1 MTALS
6 DLCAVTFSAPSG
18 LAAVSPVPASAAVP
32 AVALQAAAHF
42 SDGMPPRGL
51 EALTHCPAALAEV
64 LEAVGSAFE
73 GAPRRTADAHPGTMR
88 PVHSPA
94 AGDALLSAPG
104 LAVTEGEMPARPTPA
119 AEAPVVAGHASA
131 PSAPRT
137 ESPSSLPAAGAQTAP
152 VTEMSAQPMR
162 VPTPAAGDAL
172 LSAPGLAVTEG
183 AMPARP
189 TPAAEAPVVAGPESS
204 PSAPLTSPS
213 PLPAADAQTAPVTE
227 MPAQPVRVPTP
238 AAEAPVVAGPESS
251 PSAPLTSP
259 SSLPAADAQTAPAT
273 AAQSMSVPSPAA
285 GDALPSASGLA
296 VTGGAMP
303 ARPTPAAE
311 APVVAGH
318 ASAPSA
324 PRTSP
329 SSLPA
334 ADAQTA
340 PVTEPAAQPVR
351 VPSSAAGDA
360 LPSAPGLAVTE
371 GEMPARPTPAAEGA
385 PAKAVTAE
393 HSAAPAERKRP
404 GAVSDGDELPLP
416 CPAERAPREVP
427 PAAAPMAA
435 AESVPQQAGPVQTAA
450 VPDAAAR
457 VTAMLRAAADA
468 VAASVQVSPDLAR
481 TGAGEI
487 RVRLRPDVLDGS
499 SVRFEASGGDLK
511 ITLYPATQA
520 AAAVLEAHLERFRT
534 HLAERVAN
542 WRINVGVAAWDP
554 HPPMKSGTGRT
565 ERDE

>member
-51 EALTHCPAALAEV
+51 EALTPCPVALAEV

-88 PVHSPA
+88 PVQSPA
-94 AGDALLSAPG
+94 VGDALPSAPG
-104 LAVTEGEMPARPTPA
+104 LAVTEGAMPARPSPA

-131 PSAPRT
+131 PSAPRA
-137 ESPSSLPAAGAQTAP
+137 ES
-152 VTEMSAQPMR
+152 
-162 VPTPAAGDAL
+162 
-172 LSAPGLAVTEG
+172 
-183 AMPARP
+183 
-189 TPAAEAPVVAGPESS
+189 
-204 PSAPLTSPS
+204 
-213 PLPAADAQTAPVTE
+213 
-227 MPAQPVRVPTP
+227 
-238 AAEAPVVAGPESS
+238 
-251 PSAPLTSP
+251 

-273 AAQSMSVPSPAA
+273 ES
-285 GDALPSASGLA
+285 
-296 VTGGAMP
+296 
-303 ARPTPAAE
+303 
-311 APVVAGH
+311 
-318 ASAPSA
+318 
-324 PRTSP
+324 
-329 SSLPA
+329 
-334 ADAQTA
+334 
-340 PVTEPAAQPVR
+340 AAQPMR
-351 VPSSAAGDA
+351 VPTPEAGDA

-404 GAVSDGDELPLP
+404 GAVSDADELPLP
-416 CPAERAPREVP
+416 RPAERVPREVP
-427 PAAAPMAA
+427 PTAAPMAA
-435 AESVPQQAGPVQTAA
+435 AGSVPQQAGPVQTAA

-481 TGAGEI
+481 TGTGEI

-554 HPPMKSGTGRT
+554 HPHMKSGTGRT

>member
-51 EALTHCPAALAEV
+51 EALTPCPVALAEV

-88 PVHSPA
+88 PVQSPA
-94 AGDALLSAPG
+94 VGDALPSAPG
-104 LAVTEGEMPARPTPA
+104 LAVTEGAMPARPSPA

-131 PSAPRT
+131 PSAPRA
-137 ESPSSLPAAGAQTAP
+137 ESSSLPAADAQTAP
-152 VTEMSAQPMR
+152 ATESAAQPMR
-162 VPTPAAGDAL
+162 VPTPEAGDAL
-172 LSAPGLAVTEG
+172 PSAPGLAVTEG

-189 TPAAEAPVVAGPESS
+189 TPAAEAPVVAG
-204 PSAPLTSPS
+204 
-213 PLPAADAQTAPVTE
+213 
-227 MPAQPVRVPTP
+227 
-238 AAEAPVVAGPESS
+238 
-251 PSAPLTSP
+251 
-259 SSLPAADAQTAPAT
+259 
-273 AAQSMSVPSPAA
+273 
-285 GDALPSASGLA
+285 
-296 VTGGAMP
+296 
-303 ARPTPAAE
+303 
-311 APVVAGH
+311 H

-324 PRTSP
+324 PRAES

-371 GEMPARPTPAAEGA
+371 GAMPARPTPEAEGA

-393 HSAAPAERKRP
+393 HSAASAERKRP
-404 GAVSDGDELPLP
+404 GAVSDADDPPLSR
-416 CPAERAPREVP
+416 PAERAPREVP

-435 AESVPQQAGPVQTAA
+435 AESVPQQAGAVQTAA

-481 TGAGEI
+481 TGTGEI
-487 RVRLRPDVLDGS
+487 RVRLRSDVLDGS

>member
-51 EALTHCPAALAEV
+51 EALTPCPVALAEV

-88 PVHSPA
+88 PVQS
-94 AGDALLSAPG
+94 
-104 LAVTEGEMPARPTPA
+104 PA

-131 PSAPRT
+131 PSAPRA
-137 ESPSSLPAAGAQTAP
+137 ESSSLPAAAAQTAP
-152 VTEMSAQPMR
+152 ATESAAQPMR
-162 VPTPAAGDAL
+162 VPT
-172 LSAPGLAVTEG
+172 
-183 AMPARP
+183 
-189 TPAAEAPVVAGPESS
+189 
-204 PSAPLTSPS
+204 
-213 PLPAADAQTAPVTE
+213 
-227 MPAQPVRVPTP
+227 
-238 AAEAPVVAGPESS
+238 
-251 PSAPLTSP
+251 
-259 SSLPAADAQTAPAT
+259 
-273 AAQSMSVPSPAA
+273 PAA

-296 VTGGAMP
+296 VTEGAMP

-324 PRTSP
+324 PLTSP
-329 SSLPA
+329 SSLPAADAQTAPATESAAQSVRVSTPAAEAPVVAGHASAPSAPLTSPSPLPA

-351 VPSSAAGDA
+351 VPTPAAGDA
-360 LPSAPGLAVTE
+360 LPSAPGLAVA
-371 GEMPARPTPAAEGA
+371 GGAMPARPTPEAKGA

-404 GAVSDGDELPLP
+404 GAVSDADDPPLP
-416 CPAERAPREVP
+416 RPAERAPREVP

-435 AESVPQQAGPVQTAA
+435 AESVPQQAGAVQTAA

-481 TGAGEI
+481 TGTGEI
-487 RVRLRPDVLDGS
+487 RVRLRSDVLDGS

>member
-6 DLCAVTFSAPSG
+6 DLCAVTFSAPSAP
-18 LAAVSPVPASAAVP
+18 AAVSPVPASAAVP
-32 AVALQAAAHF
+32 AVALQAAAHS

-51 EALTHCPAALAEV
+51 EALTPCPAALAEV

-73 GAPRRTADAHPGTMR
+73 GAPRRTADAPPGTMR
-88 PVHSPA
+88 PVQS
-94 AGDALLSAPG
+94 
-104 LAVTEGEMPARPTPA
+104 PA

-131 PSAPRT
+131 PSAPLT
-137 ESPSSLPAAGAQTAP
+137 SPSPLPAAGAQTAP
-152 VTEMSAQPMR
+152 VTETAAQPVR

-172 LSAPGLAVTEG
+172 PSAPGLAVTEG
-183 AMPARP
+183 ETPARP

-213 PLPAADAQTAPVTE
+213 PLPAA
-227 MPAQPVRVPTP
+227 
-238 AAEAPVVAGPESS
+238 G
-251 PSAPLTSP
+251 
-259 SSLPAADAQTAPAT
+259 AQTAPA
-273 AAQSMSVPSPAA
+273 
-285 GDALPSASGLA
+285 
-296 VTGGAMP
+296 
-303 ARPTPAAE
+303 
-311 APVVAGH
+311 
-318 ASAPSA
+318 
-324 PRTSP
+324 
-329 SSLPA
+329 
-334 ADAQTA
+334 
-340 PVTEPAAQPVR
+340 TEPAAQPVR

-360 LPSAPGLAVTE
+360 LPSALGLAVTE

-404 GAVSDGDELPLP
+404 GAVSDADELPLP
-416 CPAERAPREVP
+416 RPAERLPREVP

-481 TGAGEI
+481 TGTGEI

-554 HPPMKSGTGRT
+554 HPHMKSGTGRT

>member
-1 MTALS
+1 
-6 DLCAVTFSAPSG
+6 
-18 LAAVSPVPASAAVP
+18 
-32 AVALQAAAHF
+32 
-42 SDGMPPRGL
+42 
-51 EALTHCPAALAEV
+51 
-64 LEAVGSAFE
+64 
-73 GAPRRTADAHPGTMR
+73 
-88 PVHSPA
+88 
-94 AGDALLSAPG
+94 
-104 LAVTEGEMPARPTPA
+104 MPARPTPA

-131 PSAPRT
+131 PSAPLT
-137 ESPSSLPAAGAQTAP
+137 SPSSLSAADAQTAP
-152 VTEMSAQPMR
+152 VTEPAAQPVR
-162 VPTPAAGDAL
+162 VPSSAAGDAL
-172 LSAPGLAVTEG
+172 PSAPGLAVTEG

-189 TPAAEAPVVAGPESS
+189 TPAAEAPVVAG
-204 PSAPLTSPS
+204 
-213 PLPAADAQTAPVTE
+213 
-227 MPAQPVRVPTP
+227 
-238 AAEAPVVAGPESS
+238 
-251 PSAPLTSP
+251 
-259 SSLPAADAQTAPAT
+259 
-273 AAQSMSVPSPAA
+273 
-285 GDALPSASGLA
+285 
-296 VTGGAMP
+296 
-303 ARPTPAAE
+303 
-311 APVVAGH
+311 H

-324 PRTSP
+324 PRAESP

-371 GEMPARPTPAAEGA
+371 GAMPARPTPEAKGA

-393 HSAAPAERKRP
+393 HSAASAERKRP
-404 GAVSDGDELPLP
+404 GAVSDADELPLP
-416 CPAERAPREVP
+416 RPAERAPREVP

-435 AESVPQQAGPVQTAA
+435 AESVPQQAGAVQTAA

-481 TGAGEI
+481 TGTGEI

-554 HPPMKSGTGRT
+554 HPHMKSGTGRT

>member
-6 DLCAVTFSAPSG
+6 DLCAVTFSAPSAP
-18 LAAVSPVPASAAVP
+18 AAVSPVPASAAVP
-32 AVALQAAAHF
+32 AVALQAAAHS

-51 EALTHCPAALAEV
+51 EALTPCPAALAEV

-73 GAPRRTADAHPGTMR
+73 GAPRRTADAPPGTMR
-88 PVHSPA
+88 PVQS
-94 AGDALLSAPG
+94 
-104 LAVTEGEMPARPTPA
+104 PA

-131 PSAPRT
+131 
-137 ESPSSLPAAGAQTAP
+137 
-152 VTEMSAQPMR
+152 
-162 VPTPAAGDAL
+162 
-172 LSAPGLAVTEG
+172 
-183 AMPARP
+183 
-189 TPAAEAPVVAGPESS
+189 

-213 PLPAADAQTAPVTE
+213 PLPAADAQTAP
-227 MPAQPVRVPTP
+227 A
-238 AAEAPVVAGPESS
+238 
-251 PSAPLTSP
+251 
-259 SSLPAADAQTAPAT
+259 
-273 AAQSMSVPSPAA
+273 
-285 GDALPSASGLA
+285 
-296 VTGGAMP
+296 
-303 ARPTPAAE
+303 
-311 APVVAGH
+311 
-318 ASAPSA
+318 
-324 PRTSP
+324 
-329 SSLPA
+329 
-334 ADAQTA
+334 
-340 PVTEPAAQPVR
+340 TEPAAQPVR

-404 GAVSDGDELPLP
+404 GAVSDADELPLP
-416 CPAERAPREVP
+416 RPAERLPREVP

-481 TGAGEI
+481 TGTGEI

-554 HPPMKSGTGRT
+554 HPHMKSGTGRT